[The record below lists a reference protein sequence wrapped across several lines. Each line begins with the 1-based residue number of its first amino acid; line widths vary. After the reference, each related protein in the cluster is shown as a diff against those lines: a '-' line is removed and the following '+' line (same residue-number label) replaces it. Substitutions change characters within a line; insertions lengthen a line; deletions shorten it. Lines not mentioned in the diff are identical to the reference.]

1 MIMADRILQGY
12 ELYKN
17 DNVIVEHY
25 ESGHAIFKVKNNKK
39 DDYYLVSMIYGFW
52 NCDCADYQYRNHREP
67 GSFYCKHLQAAQF
80 KLLDILND
88 LNDKENEE

>member
-1 MIMADRILQGY
+1 
-12 ELYKN
+12 
-17 DNVIVEHY
+17 
-25 ESGHAIFKVKNNKK
+25 
-39 DDYYLVSMIYGFW
+39 MIYGFW